1 MQLRSHPR
9 QREVL
14 GAARRYPLARA
25 LEPIRNER
33 VRRAPRS
40 DCTRPSRKTNEG
52 AFITPASDALVPPLG
67 APPPLRK

>member
-1 MQLRSHPR
+1 MSC
-9 QREVL
+9 
-14 GAARRYPLARA
+14 GATRGSAKCSELPTDMPVRA

-40 DCTRPSRKTNEG
+40 DCTRPSRNAKEG
-52 AFITPASDALVPPLG
+52 AFITPASEALVPPLG